1 MYELNV
7 DSPKLC
13 VQNERP
19 SQRQILTEKQKYL
32 TRQLEEVNAA
42 LNFLNENPKFETGL
56 DILAKGLR

>member
-1 MYELNV
+1 MYELNPCEPTKCI
-7 DSPKLC
+7 SA
-13 VQNERP
+13 ERP

-32 TRQLEEVNAA
+32 TKQLEEVNAA